1 MLTPRRLL
9 VALFFISLF
18 VLSAR
23 NVTDP
28 DFGWHLRTGEY
39 VVSTLSIPHFDFF
52 SFTASGQTWITHEW
66 LAQVL
71 MYLLY
76 RLGGFGALTLFFALA
91 STLTF
96 GVVYLRC
103 GGLSSPGRQPYVAAF
118 VVLLAAIGAAPFWG
132 ARPHTISLLL
142 TSLFLFIL
150 DRYRRER
157 GDRRGRILLWLI
169 PLMLIWAN
177 SHGSFALGPVLIAVY
192 LGADWVEKAY
202 RQFADRV
209 PLQLAPS
216 LEAEVGGAPLLS
228 GKGAP
233 PSVAMG
239 ERSATGSPSLPA
251 ATAEYHCEA
260 PRRVWGATKQSP
272 YWWGLLRRAFGAPRN
287 DDAGPDAALQ
297 GTSLGSASGPRSLVR
312 LLDKPLAAILV
323 ACVAAIALNPNGA
336 NIYTYPF
343 QTLGSHAI
351 QTYIQ
356 EWQPPDFASRAVQ
369 PFLVFLVLTLLALA
383 IARPRASLASLILFA
398 AFTYASLRASRQISI
413 WVLIAAPLLAASVA
427 KILRLPAGR
436 EAVSALPPPRG
447 LLALNWVLLLLVVL
461 AGAIRIADV
470 VQTQSQAER
479 EYFPVQAVDTLL
491 EKGWRGPIF
500 NRYDWGGY
508 LIWRLYPRERVFID
522 GRSDV
527 YSLTDDFVVREY
539 LKAYTA
545 SADWREPLD
554 RYGVQLVLVEPDAP
568 LAAQLA
574 RAAGWKQL
582 YADSHAVMYERQ

>member
-1 MLTPRRLL
+1 MLQSKVGNPKSKIKNPKSKMFLTSRRLL

-39 VVSTLSIPHFDFF
+39 IVSTLSIPHFDFF

-91 STLTF
+91 STITF
-96 GVVYLRC
+96 GALFLRC
-103 GGLSSPGRQPYVAAF
+103 DGLSSPDGQPYVAAF
-118 VVLLAAIGAAPFWG
+118 VVLLAAISAAPFWG

-142 TSLFLFIL
+142 ASLFLFIL

-157 GDRRGRILLWLI
+157 RGHRGRLLLWLI

-202 RQFADRV
+202 RQLAARPAI
-209 PLQLAPS
+209 PLPPS
-216 LEAEVGGAPLLS
+216 LL
-228 GKGAP
+228 GKDGENLAKVME
-233 PSVAMG
+233 PSQ
-239 ERSATGSPSLPA
+239 GSHHSRNANSTRASLP
-251 ATAEYHCEA
+251 
-260 PRRVWGATKQSP
+260 
-272 YWWGLLRRAFGAPRN
+272 L
-287 DDAGPDAALQ
+287 ALD
-297 GTSLGSASGPRSLVR
+297 LV
-312 LLDKPLAAILV
+312 DKPLAAILV
-323 ACVAAIALNPNGA
+323 ACIAAIVLNPNGA
-336 NIYTYPF
+336 TIYTYPF

-383 IARPRASLASLILFA
+383 IARPRVSLASLILFA
-398 AFTYASLRASRQISI
+398 AFTYASLTASRQISI
-413 WVLIAAPLLAASVA
+413 WVLIAAPLLAASAA

-436 EAVSALPPPRG
+436 EEVSALPPRRG
-447 LLALNWVLLLLVVL
+447 LLALNWLLLLVVAL
-461 AGAIRIADV
+461 AGAVRIVDV
-470 VQTQSQAER
+470 VQTQSDAEL
-479 EYFPVQAVDTLL
+479 EYFPVKAVDTLL
-491 EKGWRGPIF
+491 EKGWKGPIF

-554 RYGVQLVLVEPDAP
+554 RYGVRLVLVEPEAP

-574 RAAGWKQL
+574 QAAGWRQL
-582 YADSHAVMYERQ
+582 YADQHAVMYERE